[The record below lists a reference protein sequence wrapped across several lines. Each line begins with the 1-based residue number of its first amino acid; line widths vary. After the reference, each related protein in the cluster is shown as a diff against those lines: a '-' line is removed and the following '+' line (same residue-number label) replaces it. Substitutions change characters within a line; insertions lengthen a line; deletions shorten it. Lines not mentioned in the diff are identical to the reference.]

1 MGSLFINKAITKRG
15 TEPHNICHAVI
26 IKRSILGNLTW
37 ILFDKIAPHAQVN
50 PDANA
55 NNVLEKLFSIFSGL
69 KTNINSNF
77 SLDKMTSKFGEILDK
92 YVKVQQHIELK
103 LPTIKKL

>member
-1 MGSLFINKAITKRG
+1 MLVSSLLVTAIKISQSLAPAFIN
-15 TEPHNICHAVI
+15 TEGRLGIPLTTLTS
-26 IKRSILGNLTW
+26 RLSDILLSLSEGSSTT
-37 ILFDKIAPHAQVN
+37 V
-50 PDANA
+50 
-55 NNVLEKLFSIFSGL
+55 
-69 KTNINSNF
+69 TSNF